1 MWRRDR
7 YLFALEDRLRE
18 QLRSRG
24 RERWAEE
31 EMPALADPRTYRTD
45 PSRLYVRVSGNARM
59 NRRELG
65 ILNELAHLRDRYARE
80 RNIPLKYVLP
90 DDVMVGLVQLRPK
103 NVEELS
109 QLRRI
114 DAGTRRNLG
123 ERVIEAVRRGE
134 TCPEDQLPPRAP
146 KPLGPQREALVSTMA
161 GLGSALAAEK
171 DLPTTLLLSRAA
183 LERVAREA
191 PQTGDALGDVVN
203 LTAWRRQL
211 VVDPLWEL
219 LTGASV
225 LRVRG
230 YREAEPRTTIEPL
243 REGELRDEATDSAS
257 AVGQ

>member
-1 MWRRDR
+1 
-7 YLFALEDRLRE
+7 
-18 QLRSRG
+18 
-24 RERWAEE
+24 
-31 EMPALADPRTYRTD
+31 
-45 PSRLYVRVSGNARM
+45 M

-103 NVEELS
+103 SVDELS
-109 QLRRI
+109 QLRRV

-123 ERVIEAVRRGE
+123 ERIVEAIRRGE
-134 TCPEDQLPPRAP
+134 AIPEDQLPPRAP

-161 GLGSALAAEK
+161 VLVSALAAEN
-171 DLPTTLLLSRAA
+171 DLPTTLLLPRAA
-183 LERVAREA
+183 LERIAREA
-191 PQTGDALGDVVN
+191 PQTGEALGDVVN
-203 LTAWRRQL
+203 LTSWRRAL

-230 YREAEPRTTIEPL
+230 YRDAEPRTTIEPL
-243 REGELRDEATDSAS
+243 SEAEIRDEAL
-257 AVGQ
+257 G